1 MVTVAGCLEKGETMK
16 KRKIMFA
23 AVIVVFCLVI
33 FVVTRQQTSRSILGT
48 KKMYSVFQIPEISL
62 AQGNYSG
69 KKLKN
74 LSFQD
79 KVQLFHILQKTRIY
93 QKEKDPKYSPE
104 DLGLWD
110 TQILFRWDN
119 DTKNILY
126 WSDYQDDKTGLF
138 TWGAVDGD
146 DIKSYYLD
154 KKYALKLQKLFIK
167 YTGKNEKT
175 FPKNSQDS

>member
-1 MVTVAGCLEKGETMK
+1 MK

-48 KKMYSVFQIPEISL
+48 MKMYSVFQMPDVSL

-93 QKEKDPKYSPE
+93 QKEKWIIRQNLRTKLYEWMYLFLYFPNLTFRSSAVRWRIHDNPI
-104 DLGLWD
+104 
-110 TQILFRWDN
+110 ILVA
-119 DTKNILY
+119 
-126 WSDYQDDKTGLF
+126 S
-138 TWGAVDGD
+138 
-146 DIKSYYLD
+146 SYLSFH
-154 KKYALKLQKLFIK
+154 KLNTVIHKPAYRCI
-167 YTGKNEKT
+167 
-175 FPKNSQDS
+175 

>member
-33 FVVTRQQTSRSILGT
+33 FVVTRQQTSRSILRT
-48 KKMYSVFQIPEISL
+48 MKMYSVFQIPEVSL

-93 QKEKDPKYSPE
+93 QFAGGYGIVGYTDTVS
-104 DLGLWD
+104 LG
-110 TQILFRWDN
+110 QRH
-119 DTKNILY
+119 
-126 WSDYQDDKTGLF
+126 
-138 TWGAVDGD
+138 
-146 DIKSYYLD
+146 
-154 KKYALKLQKLFIK
+154 KKHSVLVRLS
-167 YTGKNEKT
+167 GR
-175 FPKNSQDS
+175 

>member
-48 KKMYSVFQIPEISL
+48 MKMYSVFQMPDVSL

-79 KVQLFHILQKTRIY
+79 KVQLFHILQKTIIY

-110 TQILFRWDN
+110 TQILFRW

>member
-1 MVTVAGCLEKGETMK
+1 MPGKG
-16 KRKIMFA
+16 
-23 AVIVVFCLVI
+23 
-33 FVVTRQQTSRSILGT
+33 
-48 KKMYSVFQIPEISL
+48 
-62 AQGNYSG
+62 GNYEEKKNHVCCSDRGLLPCDLCGHKTADFSFHSWNDENVFGISDTGGFAGAG
-69 KKLKN
+69 KLFRQEIKN
-74 LSFQD
+74 LSFQG

>member
-48 KKMYSVFQIPEISL
+48 MKMYSVFQMPDVSL

-154 KKYALKLQKLFIK
+154 KNMPSNFRNYLSNIPAK
-167 YTGKNEKT
+167 
-175 FPKNSQDS
+175 

>member
-48 KKMYSVFQIPEISL
+48 MKMYSVFQIPEVSL

-93 QKEKDPKYSPE
+93 QKEKDSKYSPE

>member
-48 KKMYSVFQIPEISL
+48 MKMYSVFQIPEVSL

-79 KVQLFHILQKTRIY
+79 KVQLFHILQK
-93 QKEKDPKYSPE
+93 QE
-104 DLGLWD
+104 
-110 TQILFRWDN
+110 
-119 DTKNILY
+119 
-126 WSDYQDDKTGLF
+126 
-138 TWGAVDGD
+138 
-146 DIKSYYLD
+146 
-154 KKYALKLQKLFIK
+154 FIK
-167 YTGKNEKT
+167 KKKIQNIRRRILDCGIHRYCFAGTTTQKT
-175 FPKNSQDS
+175 FCTGPIIRTIKQDFSPGEP

>member
-33 FVVTRQQTSRSILGT
+33 FVVTRQPDFSFHSWNDENVFGISDTGGFAGAGKLFRQEI
-48 KKMYSVFQIPEISL
+48 KKPVFSGQGSVISYS
-62 AQGNYSG
+62 AKN
-69 KKLKN
+69 KN
-74 LSFQD
+74 LS
-79 KVQLFHILQKTRIY
+79 
-93 QKEKDPKYSPE
+93 KEKDPKYSPE

>member
-48 KKMYSVFQIPEISL
+48 MKMYSVFQIPEVSL

-93 QKEKDPKYSPE
+93 QKEKDPK
-104 DLGLWD
+104 
-110 TQILFRWDN
+110 
-119 DTKNILY
+119 
-126 WSDYQDDKTGLF
+126 
-138 TWGAVDGD
+138 
-146 DIKSYYLD
+146 
-154 KKYALKLQKLFIK
+154 
-167 YTGKNEKT
+167 
-175 FPKNSQDS
+175 